1 MPLTYWDEVFNTTCY
16 LINRMPS
23 RVINQDTP
31 IHKLL
36 GTNPHYS
43 KLRVFGCACWPNLRA
58 YNDKKM
64 NFRTSRCVFI
74 GYNSSHKGYKCL
86 DQSTCRVYISRD
98 VVFDE
103 NVFLFEHSRVLAA
116 PKTAHHSPVLLP
128 TLSKPTTYTKQSLID
143 TQNPITPEL
152 VIDNSHVNNGQNSHS
167 TNGQLGASMFPAGVN
182 QHSKM
187 P

>member
-1 MPLTYWDEVFNTTCY
+1 
-16 LINRMPS
+16 
-23 RVINQDTP
+23 
-31 IHKLL
+31 
-36 GTNPHYS
+36 
-43 KLRVFGCACWPNLRA
+43 
-58 YNDKKM
+58 M

-86 DQSTCRVYISRD
+86 DQSTCRVYI
-98 VVFDE
+98 
-103 NVFLFEHSRVLAA
+103 SRVLAA

-143 TQNPITPEL
+143 TQNPIAPEL

-167 TNGQLGASMFPAGVN
+167 TNGQPGASMFPAGVN
-182 QHSKM
+182 QHNKM